1 MAKVPGRCTIVSL
14 RSLKKGGTP
23 RPVFDHT
30 NYLTWT
36 ELESTTTD
44 KGRWYWAPT
53 GEKLISV
60 TTFLGKTSDKTPLLE
75 WEQRLGKE
83 NADKER
89 DRCSERGEGIHLAA
103 EYYLRNMP
111 MNEVLAV
118 VGDYENMFWKL
129 KRFLDLCDDMYALE
143 IPLYSTNMEL
153 AGRVDCVARYR
164 GILSIIDFK
173 TSTKLKNKSFIE
185 NYFLQATI
193 YSIMIEQ
200 MFGIKISQLVVAIAV
215 ENDPKP
221 QIFVEQRSNFIPI
234 LLQRIKQFR
243 AM

>member
-1 MAKVPGRCTIVSL
+1 MAEIPGRCIIVSL

-30 NYLTWT
+30 NYLEWT
-36 ELESTTTD
+36 ELESVTTD
-44 KGRWYWAPT
+44 AGRWYWAPT

-75 WEQRLGKE
+75 WEQRLGKQE
-83 NADKER
+83 ADKER

-103 EYYLRNMP
+103 EYYLRNYDMKK
-111 MNEVLAV
+111 VLSV
-118 VGDYENMFWKL
+118 VGDYEGMFWKL
-129 KRFLDLCDDMYALE
+129 KRFLDLCDDVYALE
-143 IPLYSTNMEL
+143 IPLYSINMAL

-164 GILSIIDFK
+164 GQLSIIDFK
-173 TSTKLKNKSFIE
+173 TSTKLKNKAFIE

-200 MFGIKISQLVVAIAV
+200 MFGIKITQLVVAIAV

-221 QIFVEQRSNFIPI
+221 QIFVEQRGNYMPI
-234 LLQRIKQFR
+234 LLERIKQFR